1 MNIPSLLDLINRM
14 RGAPA
19 NKRPANA
26 TAAAKTALPLASLD
40 WPQFGLTVVTIALLS
55 ALMSV
60 NLIPDRV
67 SLQKGETS
75 HREVRASRTVFYMN
89 GVKTDLNRHA
99 AMLNTY
105 PLYDRDELAASN
117 AIRITQEFFAKVESE
132 RAAFHGHA
140 PTRGAALD
148 RAIAQLQQG
157 YGSFSRTQLQTLL
170 TTSPGLL
177 QKTRDIALSRVRMA
191 MSMDI
196 HDKYDQSRPSR
207 DLVHAED
214 DVVEAARGTLSP
226 ENSAIV
232 AEVAHLALRPN
243 MLYNARKTVAARE
256 TAARQVAPVFEQIS
270 PGDKLIGVGEMVTQ
284 DHLDKFTALGLL
296 NPHISLVAGGGVCIL
311 AAVMVLLVVYFIGR
325 TLPKLFHDTRR
336 LTLLAVIVL
345 ISVFGLKIGGT
356 LFGLSFSL
364 FQIGYMGMMTVVAA
378 GMLVSVLLDMQLAV
392 LIVALL
398 AVQSGLIM
406 NHEIRFTVMTLMSSL
421 VGIFAVGHVRSRSN
435 LLLITAVLAVAN
447 LVVVWLTG
455 MIQRDALQELLTGS
469 AWAIGSG
476 AFATFLF
483 WFGIL
488 ALERPFGIL
497 THTALLELSAADRP
511 LLRELCTVAPG
522 TYAHSMM
529 VGSLAEAGAQAI
541 GADALLC
548 RVGGYYHDIGK
559 MRRPDFFIENQ
570 RDGNVHGRLSP
581 SLSALIITAHVRDGL
596 EIAQQHRLP
605 KELRDIIAEHH
616 GTTLIRYFYYQALTD
631 CGGTDEAPPGLEE
644 RFRYPGPKP
653 QARESAVVM
662 LADSVEAAARCLHQP
677 SRESLSRMINDII
690 RDKMEDGQFD
700 ECRLTFREV
709 KLITDAFLH
718 VLTAMMHARID
729 YPKEFPKTASG
740 LPIELVR
747 SDLRPDGALPP
758 GDITLAADEDGA
770 LQLEPA
776 NGHSNGLASGAG
788 QEHETDSLLESHA
801 IDPQAS
807 LGFVERVLAS
817 PSSPVK
823 RKPAPFYLPPP
834 RPLVS
839 NEVRYASLADERTDA
854 PDSHRTIETGGAPAP
869 PRGKPGDRPGGYP
882 ADG

>member
-1 MNIPSLLDLINRM
+1 MKISNLLDRIRRK
-14 RGAPA
+14 RGASPRTRA
-19 NKRPANA
+19 AGA
-26 TAAAKTALPLASLD
+26 SAADQTAHRLAPLD
-40 WPQFGLTVVTIALLS
+40 WPQFFLTVITIVLLS

-67 SLQKGETS
+67 SLHKGDIS
-75 HREVRASRTVFYMN
+75 RRDVRASRTVLYVN
-89 GVKTDLNRHA
+89 SAKTALYQQAARLNARPA
-99 AMLNTY
+99 
-105 PLYDRDELAASN
+105 YDRDERAAPN
-117 AIRITQEFFAKVESE
+117 AVRIAQEFFDKVEAERATVARRAKE
-132 RAAFHGHA
+132 RAASLDQA
-140 PTRGAALD
+140 ATRLQLAYTSLS
-148 RAIAQLQQG
+148 RPQAQ
-157 YGSFSRTQLQTLL
+157 SLL
-170 TTSPGLL
+170 TLSPGLL
-177 QKTRDIALSRVRMA
+177 QKMRDVTVSRVRMA
-191 MSMDI
+191 MMMDI
-196 HDKYDQSRPSR
+196 HDKYDLAHPSR
-207 DLVHAED
+207 DLAHAQED
-214 DVVEAARGTLSP
+214 VTGAAKSTFSP
-226 ENSAIV
+226 ESSTV
-232 AEVAHLALRPN
+232 VSEVARLALRPN
-243 MLYNARKTVAARE
+243 LLFNEQRTEAAQDL
-256 TAARQVAPVFEQIS
+256 AARQVQPAYEQIS
-270 PGDKLIGVGEMVTQ
+270 PGDKIIGVGEVVTQ
-284 DHLDKFTALGLL
+284 DHIDKFTALGLV
-296 NPHISLVAGGGVCIL
+296 NPHLSLQAGIGVCAL

-421 VGIFAVGHVRSRSN
+421 VGIFAVGHVRQKTN
-435 LLLITAVLAVAN
+435 LPVITAVLALAN

-455 MIQRDALQELLTGS
+455 MIQRDAMQELVTGS
-469 AWAIGSG
+469 AWAIGSA
-476 AFATFLF
+476 AFATFLY

-497 THTALLELSAADRP
+497 THTTLLEMSAADRP
-511 LLRELCTVAPG
+511 LLRQLCTVAPG

-559 MRRPDFFIENQ
+559 MRRPEFFIENQ

-596 EIAQQHRLP
+596 EIAQEHRLP
-605 KELRDIIAEHH
+605 KEIRDIIAEHH
-616 GTTLIRYFYYQALTD
+616 GTTLIRYFYHQALTD

-644 RFRYPGPKP
+644 RFRYAGPKP
-653 QARESAVVM
+653 QAREAAIVM

-677 SRESLSRMINDII
+677 SRASLGRLISDII

-729 YPKEFPKTASG
+729 YPKESARTATS
-740 LPIELVR
+740 LPMELVR
-747 SDLRPDGALPP
+747 ADAAAVRLDAPP
-758 GDITLAADEDGA
+758 SIPRASVQPGPLERADNLLLAT
-770 LQLEPA
+770 QPA
-776 NGHSNGLASGAG
+776 G
-788 QEHETDSLLESHA
+788 
-801 IDPQAS
+801 S
-807 LGFVERVLAS
+807 LGAVGFEERL
-817 PSSPVK
+817 PSTPEAEAEAA
-823 RKPAPFYLPPP
+823 PAYLPPSLQLLP
-834 RPLVS
+834 S
-839 NEVRYASLADERTDA
+839 EVRYASVADKRAEPSGAHGA
-854 PDSHRTIETGGAPAP
+854 PEAGGAPAP
-869 PRGKPGDRPGGYP
+869 ARSKAVRRPRRCS
-882 ADG
+882 ADE